1 MGQLAIM
8 PPCGCMQES
17 QKSKESREERMEES
31 KMIPIIRSLTEIML
45 TTQSRDQLNGK
56 SKIKDLHSLNLSK
69 KQKDKN
75 SIYKKTE
82 VISLPNIPKRTRRKW
97 MKSKEAVS
105 RFFDHLDYNNQIQ
118 STYDLTLMDRQE
130 NYDHRDAV

>member
-1 MGQLAIM
+1 
-8 PPCGCMQES
+8 
-17 QKSKESREERMEES
+17 
-31 KMIPIIRSLTEIML
+31 MIPIIRSLTEIML
-45 TTQSRDQLNGK
+45 TTQSRDHLNGK
-56 SKIKDLHSLNLSK
+56 SKTKDSHSLNLSR

-75 SIYKKTE
+75 SIYKNTK
-82 VISLPNIPKRTRRKW
+82 VISLPNIPKSTRRKW

-130 NYDHRDAV
+130 NYDHRDAA